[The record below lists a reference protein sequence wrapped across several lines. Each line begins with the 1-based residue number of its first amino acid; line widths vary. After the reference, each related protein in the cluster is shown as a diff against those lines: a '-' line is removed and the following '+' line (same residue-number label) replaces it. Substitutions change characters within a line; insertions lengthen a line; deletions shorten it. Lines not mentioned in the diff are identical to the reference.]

1 MEIFGNR
8 VNQNKNILKYYV
20 FSDKTKSIPMCDL
33 SRKNDAS
40 AKMKKTIR
48 SPIEN
53 GDLTNTTIYGGATD
67 QPITTVIWDQ
77 QQGNLHQQQCGLKP
91 GIGQNIV
98 SKKAKKSPQ
107 SLIWLIWYGH
117 GCPRHTVGLTKSHLG
132 LVAPSGQAPGV
143 PCVTPQLSSS
153 KMLSGD
159 VSIPLVPGTACC
171 VQNVLWRK
179 DAQGTLHTP
188 FACKRQAQ
196 PWHYLWRLGSRNIL

>member
-1 MEIFGNR
+1 MCILQQ
-8 VNQNKNILKYYV
+8 NQKYPNLGFKQEKWC
-20 FSDKTKSIPMCDL
+20 FSQNEKIDSITHP
-33 SRKNDAS
+33 
-40 AKMKKTIR
+40 
-48 SPIEN
+48 N

-98 SKKAKKSPQ
+98 SKKAKKTTSPASNFDSYDTDTDVQ
-107 SLIWLIWYGH
+107 DIQLES
-117 GCPRHTVGLTKSHLG
+117 VGVTKSHLG

-171 VQNVLWRK
+171 VQNVMWRK

>member
-20 FSDKTKSIPMCDL
+20 FSNKTKSIPMCDL

-98 SKKAKKSPQ
+98 SKKAKKKSPVSNLTHMIRTRMSKTYSWTHQ
-107 SLIWLIWYGH
+107 KSSGPCGTQRSSARCSLCH
-117 GCPRHTVGLTKSHLG
+117 
-132 LVAPSGQAPGV
+132 PSAKLEQ
-143 PCVTPQLSSS
+143 
-153 KMLSGD
+153 D
-159 VSIPLVPGTACC
+159 VERRC
-171 VQNVLWRK
+171 
-179 DAQGTLHTP
+179 
-188 FACKRQAQ
+188 
-196 PWHYLWRLGSRNIL
+196 